1 MIFILFSSAYH
12 SPSTRRG
19 NHCFVVSYPL
29 CFVLKSV
36 SLLSLSNACFLQI
49 KSLHTT
55 HNVPN

>member
-12 SPSTRRG
+12 SLSTRRG

-36 SLLSLSNACFLQI
+36 SLSLFPMPVSYR
-49 KSLHTT
+49 
-55 HNVPN
+55 